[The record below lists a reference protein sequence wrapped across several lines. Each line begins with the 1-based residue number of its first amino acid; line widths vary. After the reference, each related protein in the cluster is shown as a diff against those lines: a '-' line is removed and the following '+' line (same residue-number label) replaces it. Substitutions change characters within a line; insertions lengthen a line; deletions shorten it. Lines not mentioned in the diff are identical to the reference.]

1 MAEALPIYHAI
12 RFLSNTEMMEGKPYK
27 DIVRRCLMM
36 LLIAG
41 DREDLLDK
49 IDLVMETYNE
59 YVECCGNEE
68 PEPYHADG
76 CANGLHLKILIGEY

>member
-1 MAEALPIYHAI
+1 MAEVLPIYHAI

-49 IDLVMETYNE
+49 IDLAMEAHNE
-59 YVECCGNEE
+59 YVEACRDEE
-68 PEPYHADG
+68 PEPYPADG
-76 CANGLHLKILIGEY
+76 CAIGLHLKILIGEH